1 MYMALTDSNIENINN
16 FGLNI
21 RFIYFRARCSPRV
34 PYRNP
39 DMPRL
44 IDMVHKI
51 EAFVSLI

>member
-1 MYMALTDSNIENINN
+1 MYIALTDSNIENIKN

-21 RFIYFRARCSPRV
+21 RFIFFLARYSPSV

-51 EAFVSLI
+51 EAFVSSI